1 MEELTTLTAAVSLA
15 AKPLDS
21 LPLPSPASQGKT
33 AAAPAAPAAAAA
45 AAEPAPIETDKWTPW
60 TDTSKDVVF
69 ESTVAGQGDGE
80 NKVAAELGTPPPKG
94 QNSSYDLEVPIGD
107 TTYHADVKKLD
118 NNSFNTGVTGRNAL
132 RPIKEKITSFLR
144 FHPGVELSPD
154 ELAVKSLEML
164 YKMFAFLHARKKF
177 LLPEKTFLLF
187 DCITGAPKEVSALQ
201 LYTVATANGT
211 DEATLREL
219 LKESFDG
226 VKEVATS
233 LLHPYIDNPTLL
245 KEELEGL
252 KSIFKDE
259 LIIFVD
265 KVKGF
270 YIMSDPDE
278 KVIFQRITRGH
289 PRFKVAL

>member
-15 AKPLDS
+15 DS
-21 LPLPSPASQGKT
+21 APAP
-33 AAAPAAPAAAAA
+33 AAAPAPAEPAEPAES
-45 AAEPAPIETDKWTPW
+45 AEPAPIETDKWIPW
-60 TDTSKDVVF
+60 TDVSKDIPF

-107 TTYHADVKKLD
+107 VTYRADVKKLD
-118 NNSFNTGVTGRNAL
+118 GNSFNTGVTGRDAL
-132 RPIKEKITSFLR
+132 RPIKEYIITLLESLR
-144 FHPGVELSPD
+144 LDLSPD
-154 ELAVKSLEML
+154 ELAMKSLQML
-164 YKMFAFLHARKKF
+164 YTTCASLHLKKQT
-177 LLPEKTFLLF
+177 LLPEKLYPLF

-211 DEATLREL
+211 TEATLREL

-252 KSIFKDE
+252 KRIFKDE

-265 KVKGF
+265 EVKGF
-270 YIMSDPDE
+270 YIMTDPDE
-278 KVIFQRITRGH
+278 KVMFQRITRGH
-289 PRFKVAL
+289 PRFKVAI

>member
-1 MEELTTLTAAVSLA
+1 MEELIV
-15 AKPLDS
+15 
-21 LPLPSPASQGKT
+21 
-33 AAAPAAPAAAAA
+33 AAAALSVKDTPAAAAPV
-45 AAEPAPIETDKWTPW
+45 EPAPIETDTWIPW
-60 TDTSKDVVF
+60 TDASKDVVF

-107 TTYHADVKKLD
+107 VIYHADVKKLD
-118 NNSFNTGVTGRNAL
+118 NNSFNTGVTGRDAL
-132 RPIKEKITSFLR
+132 RPIKEKITSFLG

-154 ELAVKSLEML
+154 ELAGKSLEML
-164 YKMFAFLHARKKF
+164 YKLFAFLHARKKF
-177 LLPEKTFLLF
+177 LLPEKLYPFF
-187 DCITGAPKEVSALQ
+187 DCITGKPKEVSALQ
-201 LYTVATANGT
+201 LYTIATANGT
-211 DEATLREL
+211 EEATLREL
-219 LKESFDG
+219 LKDSFDG

-252 KSIFKDE
+252 KCIFKGE
-259 LIIFVD
+259 LLIFVD

-270 YIMSDPDE
+270 YIMTDPDE
-278 KVIFQRITRGH
+278 KVSFQRITRGH